1 MEDTFTRDQ
10 RQEIDAGIQE
20 GLDVSVYAKPEFLGI
35 QMHQIRLGLEEG
47 LPVERYAKSDFDWFQ
62 MEEIRLGLKEHLDID
77 KYADQQIPF
86 EVMRQIRKGLEDGF
100 DLSPLKKMPAGILRE
115 VRYAKEAHVDI
126 SPYVR
131 QGYVE
136 EQLKYIRHALE
147 RGLDIDPYINVTQ
160 RGLTIREIEL
170 GMEKKL
176 DISLYAG
183 EDLNWQQMREIR
195 LGLEERLDVSFYKN
209 SLYSWQQMKEIRLGM
224 LEGLPV
230 DSYSSLMYTA
240 KEMEKR
246 RLALKEVK
254 KREEPQPKEEID
266 YENFMLLESD
276 DRMEAY
282 ILLLKRN
289 ETLDKRQVYAA
300 LEEQGIVYGIDDVV
314 IDTLSSKPVDK
325 EMLVIAKGSDPSPGR
340 DGYYEYF
347 FETDFKKTPVVLED
361 GSVDYQN
368 IKWFETIKKGQK
380 IAYYHGAAKGS
391 KGRRIN
397 GESIPAKM
405 GSELPPLQGQGFCV
419 CNDGKTYL
427 AEKDGKIE
435 LTDQGVEITELL
447 VLEDLT
453 STTGNISF
461 NGSVF
466 VRGTIS
472 NGVSVKARG
481 DILVDGFIESA
492 YLESGGDIM
501 LRNGCNAGGRGHI
514 HAEGNVEGSFFENVD
529 ITAGDSFSANYCLN
543 CNVNV
548 ENHVRITGRV
558 GALYG
563 GSIHAGQTIESY
575 DIGNR
580 AGVPT
585 QIFLGKT
592 ESILHQIS
600 NLRLRAK
607 EVNRELQI
615 LRSAYDNYNGR
626 QEAAGDMFIKLES
639 AIYTKEQEDAA
650 ITQNI
655 SALDAE
661 MEKEKRNRITVRG
674 TIYAGVSVNIDG
686 HIWQASEMSRVM
698 LKRSK
703 DNRIAIYRDI

>member
-1 MEDTFTRDQ
+1 METTFTKDQ
-10 RQEIDAGIQE
+10 QQEIDAGIRE
-20 GLDVSVYAKPEFLGI
+20 GLDVSIYAKPEFLGI
-35 QMHQIRLGLEEG
+35 QMHQIRLGLKEG
-47 LPVERYAKSDFDWFQ
+47 LAVDRYAGNAFDWFQ
-62 MEEIRLGLKEHLDID
+62 MEEIRLGLREQLDID
-77 KYADQQIPF
+77 KYADPQIPF

-100 DLSPLKKMPAGILRE
+100 DLSQLKKMPAGILRE
-115 VRYAKEAHVDI
+115 VRYAMEAHVDI
-126 SPYVR
+126 SPYVK

-147 RGLDIDPYINVTQ
+147 RGLDIDPYINVSQ
-160 RGLTIREIEL
+160 RGLSIREIEL

-176 DISLYAG
+176 DVSLYAG
-183 EDLNWQQMREIR
+183 ENLNWQQMREIR
-195 LGLEERLDVSFYKN
+195 LGLEERLDVSLYKN
-209 SLYSWQQMKEIRLGM
+209 PLYSWKQMKEIRLGM

-230 DSYSSLMYTA
+230 DTYANLMYTA
-240 KEMEKR
+240 KEMEKH
-246 RLALKEVK
+246 RLAL
-254 KREEPQPKEEID
+254 EEAQKWEEPKEEID
-266 YENFMLLESD
+266 YENVMLLVSD

-282 ILLLKRN
+282 VLLLKRN
-289 ETLDKRQVYAA
+289 ETLDKRQIYAA
-300 LEEQGIVYGIDDVV
+300 LEEQGIVYGIDEIM
-314 IDTLSSKPVDK
+314 IDTLSQKPVDK
-325 EMLVIAKGSDPSPGR
+325 EMLVIARGSDPSPGR

-347 FETDFKKTPVVLED
+347 FETDFKRAPVVLED

-368 IKWFETIKKGQK
+368 IKWFETVKKDQK
-380 IAYYHGAAKGS
+380 IACYHGAAKGTE
-391 KGRRIN
+391 GRRIN
-397 GESIPAKM
+397 GEPIPAKM
-405 GSELPPLQGQGFCV
+405 GSELPPLQGQGFYV
-419 CNDGKTYL
+419 CDDGKTYL
-427 AEKDGKIE
+427 AEKEGKIE
-435 LTDQGVEITELL
+435 LTEQGVEITELL

-472 NGVSVKARG
+472 NGVSVKATG

-492 YLESGGDIM
+492 FLESGGDIM

-514 HAEGNVEGSFFENVD
+514 QVDGNVEGPFFENVD

-548 ENHVRITGRV
+548 ENHIRITGRV

-575 DIGNR
+575 NIGNK

-592 ESILHQIS
+592 ESILRRIS
-600 NLRLRAK
+600 NLRSRAK
-607 EVNRELQI
+607 EVNRELQL
-615 LRSAYDNYNGR
+615 LRTAYDNYKDR
-626 QEAAGDMFIKLES
+626 QEEAAGDMFIKLES
-639 AIYTKEQEDAA
+639 AIYTKEQEDAE
-650 ITQNI
+650 ITQDI
-655 SALDAE
+655 SALNAE
-661 MEKEKRNRITVRG
+661 VEKEKRNRITVHG
-674 TIYAGVSVNIDG
+674 TIYAGVSVNING
-686 HIWQASEMSRVM
+686 YIWQASEMTRVM